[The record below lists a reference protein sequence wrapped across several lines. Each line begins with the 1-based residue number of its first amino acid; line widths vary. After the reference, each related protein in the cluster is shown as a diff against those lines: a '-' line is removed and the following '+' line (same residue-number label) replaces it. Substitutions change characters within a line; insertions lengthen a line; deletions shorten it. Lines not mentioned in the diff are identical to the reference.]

1 MSIFKTTAR
10 LLSASVSTVVAT
22 LLLLLPVV
30 SFAQTPMPKHEV
42 RAVWLTTIGGL
53 DWPHSYSRSAYSARK
68 QQKELCDIL
77 DKLRAAN
84 VNTVLLQTRVRG
96 TVIYPSAYEPWDGC
110 LSGIPGQS
118 PGYDALQFAI
128 EECHKRGM
136 ELHAWIVAIPVGQWN
151 GTGCKRLRASR
162 PALLRKI
169 DDQGYL
175 NPERSE
181 TGDYLAKLCREV
193 VSGYDV
199 DGIHLDYIRYPE
211 TWQIKVNRNEGRNY
225 ITAIVRKV
233 HDAVKSL
240 KPWVKMSCSPVGKFD
255 DLARYS
261 SRGWNAY
268 TRVCQDAQG
277 WLRDGLMDELFPMMY
292 FQGNQFYPF
301 ALDWQENSH
310 GRIVV
315 PGLGVYMLSPKEK
328 NWDADVIMRELQVLR
343 RMDGMG
349 HAYFRS
355 KFFTDNIKGVYDM
368 VCSEIDPYPSL
379 VPPMTWQSTAKPTPP
394 TELKVTHTQDGDLL
408 EWSGAE
414 SLSDCPTLT
423 YNIYA
428 AASWPVNTEDAR
440 CLVATRHGQTRL
452 LVPRTADTPA
462 LNYAV
467 RAMDRYG
474 NESLPVCSEAP
485 TDGSDA
491 FGPRLIVT
499 DGRTL
504 PLPSISSAVDAQY
517 IAIEDLQGRIVT
529 TAPYGRYANISRLA
543 SGIYVVRTLGLK
555 GVTHRLGW
563 FVKP

>member
-1 MSIFKTTAR
+1 MSLFKTTAR
-10 LLSASVSTVVAT
+10 LLSASVSAVVAA
-22 LLLLLPVV
+22 LLFLLPAV

-96 TVIYPSAYEPWDGC
+96 TVIYPSAFEPWDGC

-128 EECHKRGM
+128 DECHKRGM
-136 ELHAWIVAIPVGQWN
+136 ELHAWIVAIPVGLWN

-169 DDQGYL
+169 DGYGYL

-211 TWQIKVNRNEGRNY
+211 TWQIKVGRNEGRNY

-301 ALDWQENSH
+301 ALDWQENSY

-315 PGLGVYMLSPKEK
+315 PGLGIYMLSPKE
-328 NWDADVIMRELQVLR
+328 NDWDADVIMRELQVLR
-343 RMDGMG
+343 RMGGMG

-355 KFFTDNIKGVYDM
+355 KFFTDNVKGVYDM
-368 VCSEIDPYPSL
+368 VQSEIDPYLSL
-379 VPPMTWQSTAKPTPP
+379 VPPMTWQSAAKPTPP
-394 TELKVTHTQDGDLL
+394 TGLKVMHTQDGDLL
-408 EWSGAE
+408 EWSGAK
-414 SLSDCPTLT
+414 SLSDSPTLT
-423 YNIYA
+423 YNVYA
-428 AASWPVNTEDAR
+428 AASRTVNTEDAR
-440 CLVATRHGQTRL
+440 CLVATRLGQTCL
-452 LVPRTADTPA
+452 LVPRAADKPA

-474 NESLPVCSEAP
+474 NESSPVYSEAP
-485 TDGSDA
+485 MDGSDA
-491 FGPRLIVT
+491 FCPRLTVT
-499 DGRTL
+499 DGRSL
-504 PLPSISSAVDAQY
+504 PLPVISSAIDAQY

-529 TAPYGRYANISRLA
+529 TAPYGRYADISRLA
-543 SGIYVVRTLGLK
+543 SGIYVVRTLGRK